1 MYQLT
6 SSGSITRLA
15 DGAGIPPDAAN
26 TDYQAYLKWV
36 ADGNTP
42 EPYVAPPVPV
52 PTVVTMRQARLA
64 LLAIGKLS
72 AVDAAIASIEPIEQR
87 QAIQIEWEYAATVDR
102 TSPWVAGIAPALGL
116 SDADLDALFVFAA
129 GQ

>member
-6 SSGSITRLA
+6 NSTSVLRLSDSACIPA
-15 DGAGIPPDAAN
+15 DTGN

-36 ADGNTP
+36 AEGNTP
-42 EPYVAPPVPV
+42 QPVP
-52 PTVVTMRQARLA
+52 PTPQVIPQSVTMRQARLA
-64 LLAIGKLS
+64 LLAINKLS
-72 AVDAAIASIEPIEQR
+72 AVDAAIASIEPEAQR

-102 TSPWVAGIAPALGL
+102 DSPWVAGLAPALGL
-116 SDADLDALFVFAA
+116 TSDDLDSLFVFAA